1 MPLVGTPGS
10 LAAQMDEA
18 MQHIGGDGFLLTHMW
33 PTRRYVDEICDGLVP
48 ALQARGLVRTAYEY
62 PTFRENLHAF

>member
-1 MPLVGTPGS
+1 
-10 LAAQMDEA
+10 

-33 PTRRYVDEICDGLVP
+33 PTRRYVDEICDGP
-48 ALQARGLVRTAYEY
+48 GPCAASTRLVRTAYEF